1 MRIVFMG
8 TPEFSVPALAMLVES
23 GHSVVAVY
31 TQPDK
36 PEGRGRQPAP
46 SHVKKAALAHGLK
59 VLQPV
64 SLRDRAE
71 VERLA
76 ALKPDGIVVA
86 AFGQILPQS
95 VLDVPVFG
103 CLNIHPSLLPKYRG
117 ASPIPAAILAG
128 DAETGVTIMQMDAGM
143 DTGPIIA
150 QSTLEIEP
158 DDTTASLTSKLA
170 EAGGRLLV
178 DILPLWF
185 DHVLRPQPQD
195 DSKAIYTYP
204 ITKHDGEIDWQ
215 LPAGEI
221 WRRVRAFYPWP
232 GCYTR
237 WQGRSLKILE
247 AVLLHQGTDVVPGRV
262 IALEQGRP
270 SAVGV
275 ETSDGIL
282 GLLVVQLEG
291 KRAMTA
297 KDFIQGQRGF
307 VGSIL
312 GD

>member
-1 MRIVFMG
+1 M
-8 TPEFSVPALAMLVES
+8 
-23 GHSVVAVY
+23 
-31 TQPDK
+31 
-36 PEGRGRQPAP
+36 
-46 SHVKKAALAHGLK
+46 
-59 VLQPV
+59 LQPV